1 MFNEYNAKCI
11 ILNASCTLHHAQLP
25 QAKVS
30 ILFYFCKQNRQNIH
44 RDHFRT
50 LNFNNSRVHP
60 TVRQRKGLVVLN
72 LNLTIS
78 QRLDDGKR
86 LYTSNTL

>member
-1 MFNEYNAKCI
+1 MFHPKRITHHEPCI
-11 ILNASCTLHHAQLP
+11 MHHAQLP